1 MSLSKGKRII
11 AAISSNPNIKAISIK
26 TTRENFEKKMEGS
39 PSLFFKKLKNGLNSI
54 NGMTNREYFRN
65 LSGCYFSLEDTNN
78 LEIIILYDS
87 GISKLTEL
95 QVHVRIKKLLGLDI
109 EIKHGTY
116 AEFENRISEMLGI
129 VSRTQT
135 FGDFYLNKSIDEVE
149 H

>member
-11 AAISSNPNIKAISIK
+11 AAIRSNPNMRAISIK
-26 TTRENFEKKMEGS
+26 TTRDNFEKRMHGS

-78 LEIIILYDS
+78 LEIILLYDS
-87 GISKLTEL
+87 AISNLKEL
-95 QVHVRIKKLLGLDI
+95 QINIRIKKLLGLDI

-116 AEFENRISEMLGI
+116 AEFEHRITEMLGI
-129 VSRTQT
+129 VSKTQT
-135 FGDFYLNKSIDEVE
+135 FGDFYFNSKFEEIDE
-149 H
+149 